1 MAKQPNLEKARLES
15 EAYSKMIRDMI
26 NSLNSDLLVL
36 KAKDDRIKTIPVEK
50 DDTPKEMFQGYDRS
64 FKTFD
69 AYTPPSAD
77 QATKERVK
85 KKFEEI
91 QKLKPARRRLDSPFG
106 TSHEPSCCRLLSGNK
121 K

>member
-26 NSLNSDLLVL
+26 NSLNSDLLKL

-91 QKLKPARRRLDSPFG
+91 QKENKRFFDMSKKTKP
-106 TSHEPSCCRLLSGNK
+106 K
-121 K
+121 KKSIMGSYGGGS